1 MVILA
6 APPSFSVVIP
16 TYNRANLVGRAID
29 SALAQTIGATEIIV
43 VDDGST
49 DDTQAILQSYSDRI
63 RIIRQANA
71 GCSAAR
77 NHGVRVSRGEWV
89 AFLDSDDTWAPDHLE
104 SMADA
109 IRSTEGRADLYF
121 SDSRFDAAEGGST
134 LWSSSGFAIDG
145 NTALEA
151 DGTRWVLSPRQPM
164 KLQCSVFR
172 RELFEAIGGLDESL
186 RTREDTHFFLKAGI
200 GRPLCAVRS
209 GGVEIGFE
217 DDPNNRLTLAFP
229 PGERTYLEAT
239 VHLYADVVRRARRN
253 GALAPDELAELKD
266 RLAAAQLRLARLDL
280 RDGRLC
286 AFVWG
291 VAAGTMTSP
300 RIPAGMIRR
309 RLRRLMP

>member
-16 TYNRANLVGRAID
+16 TYNRATLVGRAID

-49 DDTQAILQSYSDRI
+49 DDTETILRSYGDRI
-63 RIIRQANA
+63 TVFRQANA

-77 NHGVRVSRGEWV
+77 NHGVRASRGEWV

-109 IRSTEGRADLYF
+109 IRSTDGRADLYF

-134 LWSSSGFAIDG
+134 LWSVSGFAIEG
-145 NTALEA
+145 KTALEA
-151 DGTRWVLSPRQPM
+151 DGTGWVLAPRQPM

-172 RELFEAIGGLDESL
+172 RELYEAVGGLDESL

-209 GGVEIGFE
+209 GGVEIGIE
-217 DDPNNRLTLAFP
+217 DDPNNRLTLAHP

-239 VHLYADVVRRARRN
+239 VHLYQDVVCHARRN
-253 GALAPDELAELKD
+253 STLSAAELGELKD
-266 RLAAAQLRLARLDL
+266 RLGAARVRLARLDL
-280 RDGRLC
+280 RDGRLL
-286 AFVWG
+286 AFAWG
-291 VAAGTMTSP
+291 VLVATGTSP
-300 RIPAGMIRR
+300 RTLLGMVGR
-309 RLRRLMP
+309 RLRRLAP